1 MLFNNSFGI
10 GQLKSVLRGV
20 VSFRVGMFICAL
32 WVLCSLS
39 VVAIRRYVEKV
50 QTNSSGAVT
59 AGALLDEGQFSA
71 SESETASDDVKWT
84 LNQEAPRPN
93 DFDNFRPYKKH
104 IHYRE
109 QFTDVPYV
117 MTAID
122 WLNIPLDQ
130 HIRLIVSVENKSRE
144 DCDIIVYTWNAS
156 KVKKISVHW
165 LAIEPS
171 PVVPTSTRR

>member
-10 GQLKSVLRGV
+10 GQLRSVLKGV
-20 VSFRVGMFICAL
+20 VSFRVGMFICVL
-32 WVLCSLS
+32 WVLCFLC
-39 VVAIRRYVEKV
+39 VVGIRRYVEKV
-50 QTNSSGAVT
+50 QANSAGVVT

-71 SESETASDDVKWT
+71 SESDTASDEVKWI
-84 LNQEAPRPN
+84 LNQEASKPN
-93 DFDNFRPYKKH
+93 DFENFRPYKKH

-109 QFTDVPYV
+109 QFSDVPYV
-117 MTAID
+117 LAAID

-165 LAIEPS
+165 LALQPS
-171 PVVPTSTRR
+171 PVTPASTQR